1 MTEVSKFLSE
11 SDSMSGNAKFIQGN
25 LMRHII
31 VMAST
36 SSFGLMSIFFVDL
49 LDMWFISLLGDP
61 SLVAAIGFASTLT
74 FLATSI
80 SIGTSIAAGA
90 LVSRA
95 LGAKQMET
103 AKQYAITSLLIA
115 AMVSILTNALIFIN
129 LDTLLSWLGAT
140 ENVAKVAHNYLLI
153 VLPASVFL
161 AMGLAASAVLRG
173 VGDAKGSMMSTL
185 SGGVVNAVLDPILIF
200 SLSLGVTGAAIASVF
215 ARVAVFAYAIWRVHR
230 RHRLFTPPSIKA
242 FSGCARPLLN
252 IALPAIVTNAA
263 TPLGNAYVTAAI
275 AAYGSSYVAGYAVI
289 GRLTPVSF
297 AFVFSVSGAI
307 GPIIGQNY
315 GANNWSRINQTLK
328 DSLLVISS
336 FCILVSGLLW
346 SLQDYVI
353 DLFRLDAQAAD
364 ITRLFCTF
372 LAITFISNGM
382 LFIANAAFNNL
393 SSPRM
398 ASALNVGKATL
409 GTIPFVMLGSYY
421 FQAQGVL
428 IGQAIG
434 SIIFG
439 GLGYYLAARKIDS
452 MTKRH
457 HQGFTTTI

>member
-1 MTEVSKFLSE
+1 M
-11 SDSMSGNAKFIQGN
+11 SDNAKFVQGN

-49 LDMWFISLLGDP
+49 LDMWFISLLDDP
-61 SLVAAIGFASTLT
+61 KLVAAIGFASTLT

-95 LGAKQMET
+95 LGAKQIET
-103 AKQYAITSLLIA
+103 AKRYAITSLVIA
-115 AMVSILTNALIFIN
+115 AIVSILTNALMISN
-129 LDTLLSWLGAT
+129 LDTLLSWLGAVG
-140 ENVAKVAHNYLLI
+140 EVARVAHDYLLI

-161 AMGLAASAVLRG
+161 AIGLAASAVLRG

-185 SGGVVNAVLDPILIF
+185 SGGIVNAILDPILIF

-215 ARVAVFAYAIWRVHR
+215 ARIAVFTYAVSRVHR
-230 RHRLFTPPSIKA
+230 RHQLFTRPSVDA
-242 FSGCARPLLN
+242 FKQCSKPLLN
-252 IALPAIVTNAA
+252 IALPAIITNAA

-289 GRLTPVSF
+289 GRLTPVCF

-307 GPIIGQNY
+307 GRIIGQNY
-315 GANNWSRINQTLK
+315 GANNWTRIKQTLR
-328 DSLLVISS
+328 DSLVVISS
-336 FCILVSGLLW
+336 FCVLVSGLLW
-346 SLQDYVI
+346 LLQDYVI
-353 DLFRLDAQAAD
+353 DSFRLDTQASD

-382 LFIANAAFNNL
+382 LFIANAALNNL
-393 SSPRM
+393 NSPRM

-409 GTIPFVMLGSYY
+409 GTVPFVMLGSYY
-421 FQAQGVL
+421 LQAQGVL
-428 IGQAIG
+428 IGQAVG

-439 GLGYYLAARKIDS
+439 GLGYYFATRKIDS
-452 MTKRH
+452 MANGY
-457 HQGFTTTI
+457 HQRTRRPTI